1 MKRVRFR
8 DSAGNVRGGRWT
20 VEDGEPKVT
29 AAAGPYGRIAFGDE
43 MYSPDEVDI
52 LPPCEPTKMVCVG
65 INYVDHAEETD
76 SEIPDRPML
85 FLKAPN
91 AVASHGNT
99 LTLLPGKERIDY
111 EAELGVVIGEQCKNV
126 SESGAMDV
134 VAGFT
139 CINDISNR
147 DDQDI
152 EQNWVRGKAFDNSA
166 PIGPLVATPEHVPDD
181 ASIEL
186 RVNGETKQS
195 SSRDNLIFSV
205 PELIAEITEYMTLE
219 PGDVISTGTPAGVGP
234 LSTGDEVE
242 VEIEGIGTLKHS
254 VKIP

>member
-43 MYSPDEVDI
+43 SYSPDEVDI
-52 LPPCEPTKMVCVG
+52 LPPCEPTKIVCIG
-65 INYVDHAEETD
+65 LNYVDHAEEQD

-91 AVASHGNT
+91 SVTSHGSNPT
-99 LTLLPGKERIDY
+99 LPAGKERIDY

-139 CINDISNR
+139 CLNDISNR
-147 DDQDI
+147 DDQDV

-166 PIGPLVATPEHVPDD
+166 PIGPLVATPEHVPED
-181 ASIEL
+181 ATIEL
-186 RVNGETKQS
+186 RLNGETKQS

-234 LSTGDEVE
+234 LSNGDEVE
-242 VEIEGIGTLKHS
+242 IEIEGIGTLKPS